1 MAQQEAA
8 SQTAT
13 MKKQLQELAAQ
24 CNQAFVAAGLQDSA
38 HPQVRKALELCSSYM
53 TCSVANKEKASPAI
67 SNLWKDDQQKI
78 NQTTMD
84 TKQLAT
90 SVLGED
96 LVATLTEDKHQPPD
110 VSLKQLLITAWANH
124 GCSSFSSL

>member
-1 MAQQEAA
+1 MTQQEAA

-38 HPQVRKALELCSSYM
+38 HPQVRKALELCSSYLQ
-53 TCSVANKEKASPAI
+53 CSQQGESFT
-67 SNLWKDDQQKI
+67 SNFQYLGKDDQQKV

-124 GCSSFSSL
+124 GGSSFSSL

>member
-1 MAQQEAA
+1 MTQQEAA

-38 HPQVRKALELCSSYM
+38 HPQVRKALELCSSYLQ
-53 TCSVANKEKASPAI
+53 CSQQGESFT
-67 SNLWKDDQQKI
+67 SNFQSLEGRP
-78 NQTTMD
+78 
-84 TKQLAT
+84 TKSKPDHHGHET
-90 SVLGED
+90 VGLGED

-124 GCSSFSSL
+124 GG